1 MNIYFATREAE
12 ERRITLLRRA
22 EEEQEL
28 DALRTAQPDRFILTP
43 TLIERLVAR
52 LQHIVRRTKPVVQ
65 FR

>member
-43 TLIERLVAR
+43 TLIERLGAR
-52 LQHIVRRTKPVVQ
+52 LQHLVRRTKPVVQ